1 MKLISIPLIQIKK
14 KIWSFSIFL
23 ISLSFVGILI
33 SSFYPSIK
41 KPINLGMDFV
51 GGNEIR
57 LERICNLDCSV
68 ITSDKLISELRIINQ
83 DNNLI
88 NNIRFQIQNNNSLI
102 SIRTPFLSIDSTEK
116 LINDINKIAGPIN
129 FDSKISRSIGPKLG
143 RDLLINGGISLL
155 VSLVAISLYISVRFD
170 KKFSFLAL
178 SALFH
183 DLFIVFGV
191 FSWLGIIFSIEVNSL
206 FAVALLTIAGYSV
219 NDTVVIFD
227 RIRENNKFKKNLNL
241 NQIIEISVNDSLRRT
256 LFTSLTTVIPLL
268 TLMLFG
274 SYSLYWFSLAL
285 LLGIL
290 IGSYSSILL
299 APSLLLNEDES
310 INYEI
315 K

>member
-1 MKLISIPLIQIKK
+1 MKHISIPLLEIKK
-14 KIWSFSIFL
+14 KVWSLSIFL
-23 ISLSFVGILI
+23 ISFSLIGII
-33 SSFYPSIK
+33 TSTFSPSIK
-41 KPINLGMDFV
+41 KPINLGMDYV

-57 LERICNLDCSV
+57 LERICNIDCST
-68 ITSDKLISELRIINQ
+68 ITSDKLISDLKIINKE
-83 DNNLI
+83 NNLV

-102 SIRTPFLSIDSTEK
+102 SIRTPFLSIDSSEK

-143 RDLLINGGISLL
+143 RDLLINGGISLF
-155 VSLVAISLYISVRFD
+155 VSLIAISFYISIRFD
-170 KKFSFLAL
+170 KKFSLLAL

-183 DLFIVFGV
+183 DLLIVFGI

-227 RIRENNKFKKNLNL
+227 RIRENRKSNDNLSF
-241 NQIIEISVNDSLRRT
+241 NQVIEISVNESLRRT
-256 LFTSLTTVIPLL
+256 LFTSLTTIIPLL
-268 TLMLFG
+268 TLIIFG
-274 SYSLYWFSLAL
+274 SYSLYWFSIAL
-285 LLGIL
+285 VLGIL

-299 APSLLLNEDES
+299 APSLLINKDKS
-310 INYEI
+310 NNYEI

>member
-1 MKLISIPLIQIKK
+1 MKIISIPLIQIKK
-14 KIWSFSIFL
+14 KVWYFSIFL
-23 ISLSFVGILI
+23 IILSFIGILV
-33 SSFYPSIK
+33 STFYPSIK
-41 KPINLGMDFV
+41 KPINLGMDYV

-57 LERICNLDCSV
+57 LERKCNINCSTL
-68 ITSDKLISELRIINQ
+68 TSDKLINDLTIINK
-83 DNNLI
+83 DKYLI

-102 SIRTPFLSIDSTEK
+102 SIRTPFLSIDDSEK
-116 LINDINKIAGPIN
+116 LINDINEIAGPIN
-129 FDSKISRSIGPKLG
+129 FDTKISRSIGPKLG

-155 VSLVAISLYISVRFD
+155 FSLIAISLYISIRFD
-170 KKFSFLAL
+170 KKFSLLAL

-183 DLFIVFGV
+183 DLFIVFGI

-227 RIRENNKFKKNLNL
+227 RIRENNKFINNLSL

-268 TLMLFG
+268 TLILFG
-274 SYSLYWFSLAL
+274 SYSLYWFSVAL

-299 APSLLLNEDES
+299 APSLLLSEDES